1 MLDNPILRS
10 VRDELLSEA
19 KLSPGL
25 LMPHERGSVQHMTPK
40 EYRPAGIVVPAPWRV
55 RAVSVLQGYRLSVT
69 CNDGTSGVV
78 DMSRLVASERAG
90 IFAALKDEK
99 LFNQVGIE
107 FGALTWPN
115 GADLDPA

>member
-1 MLDNPILRS
+1 MSI
-10 VRDELLSEA
+10 ETA
-19 KLSPGL
+19 
-25 LMPHERGSVQHMTPK
+25 TK
-40 EYRPAGIVVPAPWRV
+40 EYRPAGIVAPAPWRV
-55 RAVSVLQGYRLSVT
+55 RAVSVLPGYRLSVT
-69 CNDGTSGVV
+69 CNDGTSGIV

-115 GADLDPA
+115 GADLDPAWLHEEIRGNKTWSVPG